1 MVYCMVTM
9 VKTPRFETCR
19 FSSLIWPM
27 KSADGWCEL
36 VWLWADVLEAW
47 QVYQLSTVQVRKIGI
62 SFCIN
67 YSSKNEDG
75 LRFGRAI
82 FESDSCI
89 YKSEGV
95 ELPSSQQWL
104 KQLAQATPTL
114 VQVLKKWDVAV
125 AFIDVKLTWAL
136 IHSLAAILSPVDN
149 DSPASCCRDL
159 GSCNPIQKCQKW
171 AKRKIAA
178 EKLNEVFLPHFSS

>member
-1 MVYCMVTM
+1 
-9 VKTPRFETCR
+9 
-19 FSSLIWPM
+19 
-27 KSADGWCEL
+27 
-36 VWLWADVLEAW
+36 VLEAW

-95 ELPSSQQWL
+95 ELPSSQQ
-104 KQLAQATPTL
+104 
-114 VQVLKKWDVAV
+114 
-125 AFIDVKLTWAL
+125 
-136 IHSLAAILSPVDN
+136 
-149 DSPASCCRDL
+149 
-159 GSCNPIQKCQKW
+159 
-171 AKRKIAA
+171 
-178 EKLNEVFLPHFSS
+178 